1 MHVFSNC
8 WTERGAEGG
17 LARPPP
23 TACMRDDPIASSPP
37 QRAYSFSDDLH
48 GAAGRGLQGLLQ
60 VALGVLLRRYNV
72 RSQLSYYARC

>member
-1 MHVFSNC
+1 
-8 WTERGAEGG
+8 
-17 LARPPP
+17 
-23 TACMRDDPIASSPP
+23 MRDDPIASSPP